1 MENFSF
7 KEPTNTIEN
16 DPKDEELVFTAQYVR
31 PPQRTEKAKSE
42 KPQAEAIGQKV
53 IAKKTPIEVIQNS
66 KNPHL
71 EHAFIKH
78 KEGKGTEELDTIE
91 SSPSHVV
98 VDLLKHEFY
107 VDKKYNF
114 IHTHPSKP
122 PLKPKKLGWLR
133 KLSYWIRG
141 IDIKKVE
148 EAHPKLLHS
157 GTDMRMFLFNENMKH
172 STIAVRDP
180 ETGVVLGYNVLSKT
194 KESPTSIVGELKK
207 GNKLKSLWKAF
218 RIRSRTKKYDKIL
231 LKNMMKGDKDKV
243 RNNYDNFLE
252 EHNLKSRLVPAKGYK
267 VNDSGISFEKI

>member
-1 MENFSF
+1 
-7 KEPTNTIEN
+7 
-16 DPKDEELVFTAQYVR
+16 
-31 PPQRTEKAKSE
+31 
-42 KPQAEAIGQKV
+42 
-53 IAKKTPIEVIQNS
+53 
-66 KNPHL
+66 
-71 EHAFIKH
+71 
-78 KEGKGTEELDTIE
+78 
-91 SSPSHVV
+91 
-98 VDLLKHEFY
+98 
-107 VDKKYNF
+107 
-114 IHTHPSKP
+114 
-122 PLKPKKLGWLR
+122 
-133 KLSYWIRG
+133 
-141 IDIKKVE
+141 
-148 EAHPKLLHS
+148 
-157 GTDMRMFLFNENMKH
+157 MKH